1 MKPRAFLLSIHSD
14 PSVAVVPFKRV
25 VATHA
30 LYESPL
36 KGRPAGKF
44 YSAAQVMWKIGS
56 ALIECGAIPTAPF
69 SSRPRNSGKPLSFF
83 VCQLDQYWADAFAD
97 FGKIG
102 VRIYIMPILG
112 AVEGMPDGVHDAFVA
127 HYAARL
133 SALHAE
139 AVAGHDVRPL
149 LEVALSLASLF
160 EPSGIVLADIPELAK
175 WLPLI
180 CEASEAVAGRALTM
194 TPIVPVPK
202 TPAPTSEETSEET
215 SVEGVELFE
224 EPLPP
229 VFAIPDDF

>member
-1 MKPRAFLLSIHSD
+1 MKPRAFLLSIYSD

-30 LYESPL
+30 LYESPM

-56 ALIECGAIPTAPF
+56 ALIECGAIPTTPF
-69 SSRPRNSGKPLSFF
+69 GTRPRNSGKPVAFF

-97 FGKIG
+97 FAKIG

-112 AVEGMPDGVHDAFVA
+112 AVEGMPDVVHDTFVE
-127 HYAARL
+127 YYTARL
-133 SALHAE
+133 STLHAE
-139 AVAGHDVRPL
+139 AAAGHDVRPL

-160 EPSGIVLADIPELAK
+160 EPAGIVLSDIPELAK
-175 WLPLI
+175 WPPLI
-180 CEASEAVAGRALTM
+180 CEASEAVVKRAHAI

-202 TPAPTSEETSEET
+202 EPSGKA
-215 SVEGVELFE
+215 VELGVELGVE
-224 EPLPP
+224 LSVEPAQPTFD
-229 VFAIPDDF
+229 VPDDF